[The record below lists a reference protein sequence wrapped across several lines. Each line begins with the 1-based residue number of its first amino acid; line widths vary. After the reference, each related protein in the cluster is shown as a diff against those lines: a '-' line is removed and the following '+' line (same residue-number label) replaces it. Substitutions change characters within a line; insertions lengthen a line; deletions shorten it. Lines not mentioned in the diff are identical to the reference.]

1 MAESQLHC
9 LEDDHINERI
19 TNSKP
24 EFYYSEEQR
33 LAIQD
38 LVEKGEEAFRERT
51 KQEKIKEFLS
61 SKESKRLRKNCQR
74 YEVYEREEGA
84 PEGKGEEQQ
93 AEGSLTYWPEQS
105 DTEVPVLDIGW
116 PDTGFYKGVTR
127 ITVHTH
133 PPKDNGPHIKEVVR
147 KMIQQAQKV
156 VAVAMDMFTDLD
168 IFRDMLDAA
177 YKRRVPVYIIHDEG
191 ALGYF
196 LEMCRKMEISD
207 FMTRN
212 LRVRSL
218 PGVGLS
224 LSCGRVRGTL
234 SHRFMIVDGD
244 KAVSGS
250 YSFTWSSSRTNRNLI
265 NVLTGQIVETF
276 DREFRELY
284 AISQEVNLRT
294 ELNIAPVVISVPEP
308 TPTPPKVL
316 PPSSSPRLNTTAR
329 RMLNPK
335 YALVT
340 GYVGRSS
347 SCQNLTDHNLD
358 GEELRSRTKGL
369 VDLLKPMTTNTPEG
383 SKVPD
388 SSRDIQTATV
398 ANGIPG
404 AHLDL
409 RAQSGDATHGKKVGG
424 VANGDIS
431 AKPSKESR
439 KGSKKGW
446 GSGFR
451 FRRPTSIEVPSDAPH
466 PLTLTKSEEEED
478 SFVIPEREPR
488 KEKPKAKLGGMLS
501 ASLQSFAFG
510 EKDDASG
517 NNPTSGKP
525 KNRKSKKGCTQS

>member
-147 KMIQQAQKV
+147 KMIQQAQKIV
-156 VAVAMDMFTDLD
+156 CVSMYLSSDMSLLD
-168 IFRDMLDAA
+168 KALFRCSQFSL
-177 YKRRVPVYIIHDEG
+177 YNLLKKGGVN
-191 ALGYF
+191 YF
-196 LEMCRKMEISD
+196 LDLLCLLQYQLQHTKSQLTPGGVELQ
-207 FMTRN
+207 N

-294 ELNIAPVVISVPEP
+294 ELNIA
-308 TPTPPKVL
+308 
-316 PPSSSPRLNTTAR
+316 
-329 RMLNPK
+329 
-335 YALVT
+335 
-340 GYVGRSS
+340 
-347 SCQNLTDHNLD
+347 
-358 GEELRSRTKGL
+358 
-369 VDLLKPMTTNTPEG
+369 
-383 SKVPD
+383 
-388 SSRDIQTATV
+388 
-398 ANGIPG
+398 
-404 AHLDL
+404 
-409 RAQSGDATHGKKVGG
+409 
-424 VANGDIS
+424 
-431 AKPSKESR
+431 
-439 KGSKKGW
+439 
-446 GSGFR
+446 
-451 FRRPTSIEVPSDAPH
+451 
-466 PLTLTKSEEEED
+466 
-478 SFVIPEREPR
+478 
-488 KEKPKAKLGGMLS
+488 
-501 ASLQSFAFG
+501 
-510 EKDDASG
+510 
-517 NNPTSGKP
+517 
-525 KNRKSKKGCTQS
+525 

>member
-147 KMIQQAQKV
+147 KMIQQAQK
-156 VAVAMDMFTDLD
+156 
-168 IFRDMLDAA
+168 
-177 YKRRVPVYIIHDEG
+177 
-191 ALGYF
+191 
-196 LEMCRKMEISD
+196 
-207 FMTRN
+207 N

>member
-147 KMIQQAQKV
+147 KMIQQAQKIV
-156 VAVAMDMFTDLD
+156 CVSMYLSSDMSLLD
-168 IFRDMLDAA
+168 KALFRCSQFSLFPR
-177 YKRRVPVYIIHDEG
+177 YKTVNLASCQV
-191 ALGYF
+191 F
-196 LEMCRKMEISD
+196 LCVCSTLQIGTSGCW
-207 FMTRN
+207 N

-294 ELNIAPVVISVPEP
+294 ELNIAP
-308 TPTPPKVL
+308 
-316 PPSSSPRLNTTAR
+316 
-329 RMLNPK
+329 
-335 YALVT
+335 
-340 GYVGRSS
+340 
-347 SCQNLTDHNLD
+347 
-358 GEELRSRTKGL
+358 
-369 VDLLKPMTTNTPEG
+369 
-383 SKVPD
+383 
-388 SSRDIQTATV
+388 
-398 ANGIPG
+398 
-404 AHLDL
+404 
-409 RAQSGDATHGKKVGG
+409 
-424 VANGDIS
+424 
-431 AKPSKESR
+431 
-439 KGSKKGW
+439 
-446 GSGFR
+446 
-451 FRRPTSIEVPSDAPH
+451 
-466 PLTLTKSEEEED
+466 
-478 SFVIPEREPR
+478 
-488 KEKPKAKLGGMLS
+488 
-501 ASLQSFAFG
+501 
-510 EKDDASG
+510 
-517 NNPTSGKP
+517 
-525 KNRKSKKGCTQS
+525 